1 MLILE
6 PFLLTLAASTI
17 LQPAVSSQDSAFSV
31 RSQQSII
38 APDLPPESPPVFSVV
53 HMEEIVTEDIKP
65 KELTASSTQ
74 EQVSVTLL
82 DSELWNE
89 FSQAQNEMI
98 ITKVGR
104 YYYKYANICGLCV
117 TCFSLIPCS

>member
-1 MLILE
+1 MQVFYVHQL
-6 PFLLTLAASTI
+6 FLLTLAASTV
-17 LQPAVSSQDSAFSV
+17 LQPVVSSQDSAFSV

-65 KELTASSTQ
+65 KDLTASSTQ
-74 EQVSVTLL
+74 EQVSVSLL

-89 FSQAQNEMI
+89 FSQSQNEMI

-104 YYYKYANICGLCV
+104 
-117 TCFSLIPCS
+117 